1 MTDTIETPDV
11 VIDISENVD
20 STTTSEAYDATFR
33 DVENIFREFKTAIS
47 KLRQLK
53 REIVTMEKSLRKHE
67 ERKARRKRASL
78 DENGNKRKNGFSLEN
93 NIISDEL
100 CDFIGHPKGTPISRS
115 EVTRRLT
122 AYVKEHE
129 LQDPQDK
136 RYVNLDTDA
145 GIKLKNLLSE
155 VLDKEGN
162 PCRLTII
169 TINKFISKHYVGKVE
184 KVVEETPSPVEASS
198 PIEESGDKMAAS
210 KNITLKKK
218 LVKKKTAAVV

>member
-1 MTDTIETPDV
+1 MTDTIEKTDDI
-11 VIDISENVD
+11 VIDITDNVD
-20 STTTSEAYDATFR
+20 STTTSEAYESTFR
-33 DVENIFREFKTAIS
+33 DVENILKDFKTAIT

-122 AYVKEHE
+122 AYVKEHN
-129 LQDPQDK
+129 LQDPEDK
-136 RYVNLDTDA
+136 RYVNLDSEA
-145 GIKLKNLLSE
+145 GSKLKDLLSE

-184 KVVEETPSPVEASS
+184 KTLESSTEEKVPETPV
-198 PIEESGDKMAAS
+198 GDKMAAS
-210 KNITLKKK
+210 KDITLTKKK
-218 LVKKKTAAVV
+218 LVKKKVIA

>member
-1 MTDTIETPDV
+1 MTDV
-11 VIDISENVD
+11 VIDIETPVAEATEEVFNS
-20 STTTSEAYDATFR
+20 STSEAFDSTFR
-33 DVENIFREFKTAIS
+33 DIEKTLKEFKTAVA

-78 DENGNKRKNGFSLEN
+78 DEYGNKRKNGFSLEN

-100 CDFIGHPKGTPISRS
+100 CEFIGHPKGSPISRS

-122 AYVKEHE
+122 AYVKEHN
-129 LQDPQDK
+129 LQDPEDK

-145 GIKLKNLLSE
+145 GVRLKNLLSE
-155 VLDKEGN
+155 VVDKENN

-184 KVVEETPSPVEASS
+184 KVEEGTEAVVEEDQ
-198 PIEESGDKMAAS
+198 GDKMAAS
-210 KNITLKKK
+210 KDITMVKKKKLLKKK
-218 LVKKKTAAVV
+218 VIAA